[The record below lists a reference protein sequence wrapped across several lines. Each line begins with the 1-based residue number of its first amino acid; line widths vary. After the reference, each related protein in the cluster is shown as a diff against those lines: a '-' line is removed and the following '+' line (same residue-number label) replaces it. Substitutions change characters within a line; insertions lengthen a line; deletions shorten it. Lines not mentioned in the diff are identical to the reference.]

1 VSEPSPVPLVRSLA
15 PEEQARANLYG
26 LIARLFHAA
35 PDEQL
40 LGELLNTGGT
50 DGQDEDAA
58 GGDRRLDATWRALL
72 EASRNA
78 YPVMLE
84 NEHTALFLGAGKSE
98 VTPYISNYVM
108 KFESDTP
115 LAELREALHGF
126 GIARR
131 AGVGE
136 YEDHVSGVAE
146 TMRLLIA
153 TQQRSLEE
161 QKAFFQRFVYPGV
174 VPFCDAVSASNKAS
188 FYKHVAALTRVFMEI
203 ENAAFEMP

>member
-1 VSEPSPVPLVRSLA
+1 MSDAAPVPLVRSLA
-15 PEEQARANLYG
+15 PEELARANLYG

-40 LGELLNTGGT
+40 LGEMLNAVEPHG
-50 DGQDEDAA
+50 EDAA
-58 GGDRRLDATWRALL
+58 GGDSRLDAAWRAVL

-115 LAELREALHGF
+115 LAELREALRGF

-146 TMRLLIA
+146 TMRFIIA

-161 QKAFFQRFVYPGV
+161 QKVFFQRFVYPGV
-174 VPFCDAVSASNKAS
+174 VPFCNAVSASNKAS
-188 FYKHVAALTRVFMEI
+188 FYKHVAELARVFIEI
-203 ENAAFEMP
+203 ENAAFEML